1 MESYRTE
8 EEQVE
13 ALKRWWNENGRG
25 VVVGVVLALGVGFGW
40 QAWQKSREQAQANAS
55 TLYQQMLMAL
65 SAEESQGAEPGREL
79 ARRIKEEHGGSTYAQ
94 FAALHLA
101 RLAVNDNELTAAGEE
116 LRWVLAMAKEG
127 SDMHAVA
134 RLRLARVMAAQ
145 GDAEQA
151 LAMLAEPSA
160 AYLASY
166 DIARGDIL
174 LAEGREA
181 EALAAFRSAVAALG
195 PDVPVP
201 GTLSNKLQYLEA
213 REDAAVAE
221 AG

>member
-13 ALKRWWNENGRG
+13 ALRRWQG
-25 VVVGVVLALGVGFGW
+25 
-40 QAWQKSREQAQANAS
+40 WQKSREQAAENAS

-65 SAEESQGAEPGREL
+65 SAEEEQGAAP
-79 ARRIKEEHGGSTYAQ
+79 ARAIARQIKDEHRGSTYAQ

-101 RLAVNDNELTAAGEE
+101 RLAVNDNDLAAAESE
-116 LRWVLAMAKEG
+116 LRWVLEMAKKG
-127 SDMHAVA
+127 GDMHAVA
-134 RLRLARVMAAQ
+134 RLRLARVVAAQ
-145 GDAEQA
+145 GNTEQA
-151 LAMLAEPSA
+151 LGLLAEPSA
-160 AYLASY
+160 DYLASY
-166 DIARGDIL
+166 DMARGDIL

-195 PDVPVP
+195 PDAQVP
-201 GTLSNKLQYLEA
+201 GTLTSKLEYLEA
-213 REDAAVAE
+213 RQDAAVAE

>member
-1 MESYRTE
+1 
-8 EEQVE
+8 
-13 ALKRWWNENGRG
+13 
-25 VVVGVVLALGVGFGW
+25 
-40 QAWQKSREQAQANAS
+40 
-55 TLYQQMLMAL
+55 
-65 SAEESQGAEPGREL
+65 
-79 ARRIKEEHGGSTYAQ
+79 
-94 FAALHLA
+94 
-101 RLAVNDNELTAAGEE
+101 
-116 LRWVLAMAKEG
+116 
-127 SDMHAVA
+127 MHAVA

-201 GTLSNKLQYLEA
+201 GTLMIEPTESESALARSATSFSTSRPARTRRSRRPADVMPALRALLTLLLLAGLAGCSTVSDFFSMDDEEDPQAPVKLEIH
-213 REDAAVAE
+213 
-221 AG
+221 